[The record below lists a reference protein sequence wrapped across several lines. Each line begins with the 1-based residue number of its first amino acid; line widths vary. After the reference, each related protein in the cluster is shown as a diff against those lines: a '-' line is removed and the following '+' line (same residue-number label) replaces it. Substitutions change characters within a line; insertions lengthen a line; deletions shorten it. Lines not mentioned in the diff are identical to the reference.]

1 MSDRTEEA
9 RLELARTV
17 GPQRA
22 DQLLDAYAAGV
33 LRGAARQLREHLFP
47 ATYDDAGQRT
57 AEGVNRAAARLDEQ
71 ALEAYPYTRP
81 NQPTEAGR

>member
-9 RLELARTV
+9 RLELARIV
-17 GPQRA
+17 GRDRA
-22 DQLLDAYAAGV
+22 DQMLDAYAAGV
-33 LRGAARQLREHLFP
+33 LRGAARKLRDRLFP
-47 ATYDDAGQRT
+47 ATYADAGQRT
-57 AEGVNRAAARLDEQ
+57 AEGVNRAAADLDEQ